1 MVALIRARLET
12 TRLDTAWL
20 ILFFLIVWEA
30 LSLAIGRGLLVSPVE
45 TLIRAGGLLFTSGF
59 WSQAAATLRTL
70 VLACLLVFA
79 VGLGAGCLI
88 GSSRLAS
95 DVVEPLLVPIYAIPK
110 IALYPIILLIFGLSP
125 MATIVFAAIHG
136 IFPVM
141 IFTIG
146 GIRNIRPIYI
156 HAARA
161 MRLSR
166 AQTIRGVLVP
176 AAIPQIVTGLRIGFA
191 TTLFGALIAELFAS
205 TGGLGF
211 MLIRATDAHDM
222 ASVMAITVLLFVFA
236 VAANALISR
245 AEIYVRHGRG

>member
-1 MVALIRARLET
+1 MGRVIRA
-12 TRLDTAWL
+12 RLDTAWL
-20 ILFFLIVWEA
+20 ILGLLIAWEA
-30 LSLAIGRGLLVSPVE
+30 LSLAIGRGLLVGPIE
-45 TLIRAGGLLFTSGF
+45 TLLRAGALLFTASL
-59 WSQAAATLRTL
+59 WSQAAATAYTL
-70 VLACLLVFA
+70 LLACLLVFVA
-79 VGLGAGCLI
+79 GLGAGCLI

-95 DVVEPLLVPIYAIPK
+95 DVVEPMLAPVYAIPK

-146 GIRNIRPIYI
+146 GIRKIRPIYVQ
-156 HAARA
+156 AARA

-166 AQTIRGVLVP
+166 GQTIRAILVP
-176 AAIPQIVTGLRIGFA
+176 AAIPEIVTGLRIGFA

-222 ASVMAITVLLFVFA
+222 TDVMAITILLFVFA

-245 AEIYVRHGRG
+245 VETHVRHGRA